1 MIGKSNVVITY
12 IDGQEVKTLL
22 DTGAQISFMSE
33 KYAKKR
39 GFKIQPLEK
48 LVNFTGANGLAI
60 EYSGYVEVNLQL
72 PNKGFNQDI
81 LILVVPHIEYHNFVP
96 LTLGTHTLEAID
108 EHLVTNNLV
117 QNLETEWRLVH
128 QAILYRQSLTK
139 DHILGL
145 VRATK
150 KIIIQPFSCVNISG
164 LVRTEKGGFSLH
176 VVAEPSIQAK
186 LPEGIALAGEQ
197 YLDITQ
203 GSSRVGLIF
212 ENQTEKPITI
222 KERTILCQLVIGNL
236 VPKLVAPKYDISE
249 LERHFLEE
257 EILTELDK
265 EEGYSP
271 GEPIDYH
278 VFKKAAENISSTSSD
293 SGQKSAQVPTMS
305 CTAAEKEETSS
316 ENNSD
321 EDDSWLF
328 DQIDISGIKEF
339 GEDYY
344 QKAEALFI
352 KYQNTFSRTDMDLGR
367 AANVKHHIILTD
379 PIPFKE
385 RYRRIPPQLY
395 DEVRNH
401 LQEMLRLGAIR
412 RSCSPWASAIVLVRK
427 KNGKLRF
434 CIDPRK
440 LNSKTLKDSYALPRI
455 EQTLESL
462 ADAMVYSTLDLTSGY
477 WQVEMAEECKPY
489 TAFTCRPLGFFE
501 YETMPFGATN
511 APATFQRLMEDC
523 LGDLNMNW
531 CIVYLDD
538 VIVFSKTPDEH
549 LERLEAVFQ
558 KLSVAGLKLKPS
570 KCTFF
575 KTEITYLGH
584 LITSEGIATD
594 SKKIEAV
601 IKWPRPKTVH
611 DVRSFLG
618 FVGYYRRFI
627 KGFSALS
634 RPLYDLTKGLESHSK
649 KLAKRT
655 YVEWTEKE
663 EQAFLALKE
672 ACTSAPVN

>member
-1 MIGKSNVVITY
+1 MDDDEWYHELRARYKMAMSIKAQKERDNYTRKQFVNPESKFYNPDAWSRLIGKSNVVITY

-22 DTGAQISFMSE
+22 DTGAQISFISE
-33 KYAKKR
+33 EYAQKR

-96 LTLGTHTLEAID
+96 IALGTHTLEAID

-150 KIIIQPFSCVNISG
+150 NIIIQPFSCVNISG
-164 LVRTEKGGFSLH
+164 LVRTQKGGFSLH
-176 VVAEPSIQAK
+176 VVAEPSIQAE

-212 ENQTEKPITI
+212 ENQTEKPTTI

-249 LERHFLEE
+249 LDRHFLEE

-265 EEGYSP
+265 EEGYLP
-271 GEPIDYH
+271 DEPIYYH
-278 VFKKAAENISSTSSD
+278 EFKKAAENISSTSSD
-293 SGQKSAQVPTMS
+293 TGQKSAQMPTMS
-305 CTAAEKEETSS
+305 CTAAEKEETPS

-321 EDDSWLF
+321 EDGSWLF
-328 DQIDISGIKEF
+328 DQIDISGTKEF
-339 GEDYY
+339 GESYY
-344 QKAEALFI
+344 QKAKALFI

-367 AANVKHHIILTD
+367 AANVKNHIILTY

-401 LQEMLRLGAIR
+401 LQEILRLGAIR
-412 RSCSPWASAIVLVRK
+412 RSCSPWANAIVLVRK

-434 CIDPRK
+434 CIDLRK
-440 LNSKTLKDSYALPRI
+440 LNSKTLKDSYALPRM

-462 ADAMVYSTLDLTSGY
+462 ADSMVYSTLDLTSGY

-489 TAFTCRPLGFFE
+489 TAFTCGP
-501 YETMPFGATN
+501 
-511 APATFQRLMEDC
+511 
-523 LGDLNMNW
+523 
-531 CIVYLDD
+531 
-538 VIVFSKTPDEH
+538 
-549 LERLEAVFQ
+549 
-558 KLSVAGLKLKPS
+558 
-570 KCTFF
+570 
-575 KTEITYLGH
+575 
-584 LITSEGIATD
+584 
-594 SKKIEAV
+594 
-601 IKWPRPKTVH
+601 
-611 DVRSFLG
+611 
-618 FVGYYRRFI
+618 
-627 KGFSALS
+627 
-634 RPLYDLTKGLESHSK
+634 
-649 KLAKRT
+649 
-655 YVEWTEKE
+655 
-663 EQAFLALKE
+663 
-672 ACTSAPVN
+672 